1 MKEGDPMAA
10 TMATA
15 TQITDRPSARRA
27 FNFGSGMPDPA
38 TFPAQ
43 ELAEAAMRVL
53 PQAGDVLVKYPDPRG
68 WPALR
73 EIAAERFRKSHGVTV
88 PLDQIV
94 LMNGSMQPI
103 GLAAFG
109 LAGAG
114 ATIVVESFSYVG
126 SLNAFRRVGAN
137 LVGVPLD
144 DQGMRTDMLAETLDR
159 LEAAGQ
165 RPAFIYTIPSH
176 QNPTGTTLPVERRRQ
191 LLEVAQAH
199 NVLVIEDDCYADVRF
214 TDAPV
219 PPALYKLAE
228 PGRVLYIGSFSKIL
242 GPGIRLGY
250 IMAPEPLMT
259 DLLRYKIDGGISALS
274 AMIVAEYLR
283 DHLWDHIATCNRAL
297 KAKRDTLLTALDEQ
311 FSRRGVEWTRPDGGL
326 FTWLRLPEGVDVER
340 LRALAGE
347 AGIQYGSGRS
357 FDAADREVSYLRLA
371 FGFIARSDIPD
382 GIAALADCLARA

>member
-1 MKEGDPMAA
+1 M
-10 TMATA
+10 T
-15 TQITDRPSARRA
+15 TQAVGSSPARS

-43 ELAEAAMRVL
+43 ELADAAQRIL
-53 PQAGDVLVKYPDPRG
+53 PQAGEVLVKYPDPRG

-73 EIAAERFRKSHGVTV
+73 EIAIERFKKSHGVAV
-88 PLDQIV
+88 PMDQVV
-94 LMNGSMQPI
+94 LTNGSMQPI
-103 GLAAFG
+103 GLAALG

-114 ATIVVESFSYVG
+114 ATIVVEAFSYVG

-144 DQGMRTDMLAETLDR
+144 EHGLRTDLLAETLDH
-159 LEAAGQ
+159 LAAEGR

-176 QNPTGTTLPVERRRQ
+176 QNPTGTTLPLERRRQ
-191 LLEVAQAH
+191 LLEVARAH

-219 PPALYKLAE
+219 PPALYALGE

-250 IMAPEPLMT
+250 VMAPEPLLT
-259 DLLRYKIDGGISALS
+259 DLLRYKIDGGTSALS
-274 AMIVAEYLR
+274 AMIVAEYFR

-311 FSRRGVEWTRPDGGL
+311 FGTSGVTWTRPDGGL
-326 FTWLRLPEGVDVER
+326 FTWLRLPAGTDVGR
-340 LRALAGE
+340 LRALASE
-347 AGIQYGSGRS
+347 AGIQYGAGRS
-357 FDAADREVSYLRLA
+357 FDAADQEVSYLRLA
-371 FGFIARSDIPD
+371 FGFINRADIPD
-382 GIAALADCLARA
+382 GVAALATCFARS

>member
-1 MKEGDPMAA
+1 MAA
-10 TMATA
+10 PATIATA
-15 TQITDRPSARRA
+15 TQTVDAQAARRA

-43 ELAEAAMRVL
+43 ALAEAAMRVV

-73 EIAAERFRKSHGVTV
+73 EIAVERFRKSHGVTV
-88 PLDQIV
+88 PLDQVV

-103 GLAAFG
+103 GLAAVG

-114 ATIVVESFSYVG
+114 STIVVESFSYVG

-144 DQGMRTDMLAETLDR
+144 DQGMRTDLLGDTLDH
-159 LEAAGQ
+159 LEAEGR

-176 QNPTGTTLPVERRRQ
+176 QNPTGTTLPLERRHQ
-191 LLEVAQAH
+191 LLEIARAH

-219 PPALYKLAE
+219 PPALYTLAE

-250 IMAPEPLMT
+250 VMAPEQLLT
-259 DLLRYKIDGGISALS
+259 DLLRYKIDGGTSALS

-283 DHLWDHIATCNRAL
+283 DNLWDHVATCNRAL
-297 KAKRDTLLTALDEQ
+297 KAKRDTLLTALADQ
-311 FSRRGVEWTRPDGGL
+311 LGPRGVEWTRPDGGL
-326 FTWLRLPEGVDVER
+326 FTWLRLPETIDVGR

-347 AGIQYGSGRS
+347 AGIQYGSGRA
-357 FDAADREVSYLRLA
+357 FDAADREVPYLRLA
-371 FGFIARSDIPD
+371 FGFIARSDIAD
-382 GIAALADCLARA
+382 GVAALADCLARAS